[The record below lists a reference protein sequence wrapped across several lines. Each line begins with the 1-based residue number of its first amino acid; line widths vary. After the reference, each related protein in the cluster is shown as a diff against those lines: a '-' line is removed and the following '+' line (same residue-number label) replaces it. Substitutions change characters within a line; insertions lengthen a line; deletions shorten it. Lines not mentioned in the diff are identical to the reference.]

1 MATPDKTQPQ
11 SKTKTAKPLLAVPFH
26 SLGISQIF
34 SYGLLF
40 YVFAQL
46 KTPLALALDCP
57 ESDILMAVSG
67 ALILNAILAPKVG
80 AMVDRYGAL
89 YILSRGLV
97 IGGFGMGL
105 LPFITSITGLWVA
118 MVFIGIGYAMS
129 TYETAF
135 AAAVQLDEKN
145 SRRHISYIT
154 FYGGVASSIT
164 WLTVAPLYLAGGLMT
179 TCLVITGVLGA
190 MAWRCAVLNRRYG
203 HQNPILKQD
212 KPPAFNWSILNRDER
227 WAISALALSSSLEY
241 LIFAST
247 TLLWINWF
255 NAQFNDLNL
264 AIILASI
271 YGPFQ
276 VLGRVIEMRF
286 GHTHDARIT
295 GGIAF
300 LCIPLALILVQIQS
314 LPIAVVSMAI
324 FGIGHG
330 VLTVTFGFVTNM
342 YFRAEVYG
350 RAKGWIVLPRGI
362 GTAFGPSIGGILFVA
377 GADLFFGFMI
387 ATSVLSG
394 LAFIALLAI
403 KPNNHI

>member
-1 MATPDKTQPQ
+1 M
-11 SKTKTAKPLLAVPFH
+11 TKPRPSQLSVPFH

-46 KTPLALALDCP
+46 KTPLAQSLNVA

-89 YILSRGLV
+89 LILSRGLI
-97 IGGFGMGL
+97 IGGVGMGA
-105 LPFITSITGLWVA
+105 LPFITGLAGLWVA

-164 WLTVAPLYLAGGLMT
+164 WLTIAPLYLAGGLTT
-179 TCLVITGVLGA
+179 TCLVITGVLAG
-190 MAWRCAVLNRRYG
+190 MAWRAHVLNKRYG
-203 HQNPILKQD
+203 HQNPVLRRE
-212 KPPAFNWSILNRDER
+212 KPAAFNWSILNKHER

-255 NAQFNDLNL
+255 HAQFNDLNL
-264 AIILASI
+264 AIMLASV

-276 VLGRVIEMRF
+276 VVGRVIEMRF
-286 GHTHDARIT
+286 GHQYDARIT

-300 LCIPLALILVQIQS
+300 LCLPLALMLVQVDT
-314 LPIAVVSMAI
+314 LAIAVLSMAI

-342 YFRAEVYG
+342 YFRADVYG

-362 GTAFGPSIGGILFVA
+362 GTAFGPSIGGLLFMA

-387 ATSVLSG
+387 ATSILSG
-394 LAFIALLAI
+394 LAFMALLAI
-403 KPNNHI
+403 KPSNQTVL